1 MIFFHLEEH
10 PLENPL
16 SFTADGQLI
25 MSCSH
30 TVYSRWHH
38 EAPQNFREEQC
49 LTGQK
54 KNNK

>member
-49 LTGQK
+49 LTSQK